1 MVTKNKM
8 STKELLGRLDE
19 RSLNTYRVLD
29 DLKADNAKAHDDIL
43 KLLQKQN
50 GRIRR
55 NSIAIAFIIGSL
67 GISGG
72 VIGLINLLG

>member
-1 MVTKNKM
+1 MAKNNLT
-8 STKELLGRLDE
+8 TKELFARLDE

-29 DLKADNAKAHDDIL
+29 DLKVDNTKAHDDIL

-55 NSIAIAFIIGSL
+55 NSIAIAFILGSL

-72 VIGLINLLG
+72 VIGLMNLLG

>member
-1 MVTKNKM
+1 MAKNNM
-8 STKELLGRLDE
+8 STKELLARLDE

-29 DLKADNAKAHDDIL
+29 NLKTDNNQAHKDIL
-43 KLLQKQN
+43 ELLQKQN

-67 GISGG
+67 GIAGG
-72 VIGLINLLG
+72 VAGIINLIG

>member
-1 MVTKNKM
+1 MAKNNM
-8 STKELLGRLDE
+8 STKEVLARLDE

-29 DLKADNAKAHDDIL
+29 DLKTDNNQAHKDIL
-43 KLLQKQN
+43 ELLQKQN

-67 GISGG
+67 GIAGG
-72 VIGLINLLG
+72 VAGIINLIG

>member
-1 MVTKNKM
+1 MAKNNM
-8 STKELLGRLDE
+8 STKELLARLDE

-29 DLKADNAKAHDDIL
+29 DLKRDNSKAHDDIL
-43 KLLQKQN
+43 QLLQKQN

-55 NSIAIAFIIGSL
+55 NTIAIAFIIGSL

-72 VIGLINLLG
+72 VYGIMNLLG

>member
-1 MVTKNKM
+1 MAKNNLT
-8 STKELLGRLDE
+8 TKELFARLDE

-29 DLKADNAKAHDDIL
+29 DLKADNAKAHEDIL
-43 KLLQKQN
+43 ELLQKQN

-72 VIGLINLLG
+72 VYGLISLLT

>member
-1 MVTKNKM
+1 MEKNNM
-8 STKELLGRLDE
+8 STKELLARLDE

-29 DLKADNAKAHDDIL
+29 DLKVDNTKAHDDIL
-43 KLLQKQN
+43 KLLQKRN

-55 NSIAIAFIIGSL
+55 NSIAIAFILGSL

-72 VIGLINLLG
+72 VIGLMNLFG

>member
-1 MVTKNKM
+1 MAKNNM
-8 STKELLGRLDE
+8 STKELLARLDE

-29 DLKADNAKAHDDIL
+29 DLKADNNQAHKDIL
-43 KLLQKQN
+43 ELLQKQN

-67 GISGG
+67 GIAGG
-72 VIGLINLLG
+72 VAGIINLIG